1 MRVKVNHPV
10 GRELY
15 GLPRLG
21 FLEPLD
27 VRLEELLDELGLGVH
42 VVDKAETLC
51 HLAIAL
57 ARDGQFTAASSVSE
71 RARSVHCGF
80 GSPSLQ
86 RPSLHC

>member
-1 MRVKVNHPV
+1 MRVKVNHSV

-42 VVDKAETLC
+42 VVDGLRLLLVKISEKARLVSAADQFPAS
-51 HLAIAL
+51 LAHGPA
-57 ARDGQFTAASSVSE
+57 VSPCP
-71 RARSVHCGF
+71 V
-80 GSPSLQ
+80 Q
-86 RPSLHC
+86 RPMG

>member
-42 VVDKAETLC
+42 VVDGLRLLLVKISEKARI
-51 HLAIAL
+51 H
-57 ARDGQFTAASSVSE
+57 AAKNPFAVFRYLLSVDE
-71 RARSVHCGF
+71 IMEL
-80 GSPSLQ
+80 SLI
-86 RPSLHC
+86 HI